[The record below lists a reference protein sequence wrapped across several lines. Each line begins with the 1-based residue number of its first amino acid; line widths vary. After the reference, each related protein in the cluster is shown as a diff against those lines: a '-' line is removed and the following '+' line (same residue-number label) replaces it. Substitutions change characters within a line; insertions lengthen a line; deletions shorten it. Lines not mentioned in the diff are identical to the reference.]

1 MISSGILDRS
11 SPVPLHVQLTHGLRS
26 AIVAGRVAAGE
37 ALPSTRSLADDLGV
51 ARGTVVAAYETLV
64 GEGYLTARPGGRT
77 TIAALPLGPAVTA
90 DAVTPLRPPGEA
102 AIDLRPGRPG
112 TRGLADAAWRSA
124 WRRAS
129 ALDPDADVRD
139 DTGHPAL
146 REEIARHL
154 GRTRGLAVDPSD
166 VIVTAG
172 TSDAL
177 LLAALALP
185 ARRPGRFGVEN
196 PGYPRVRTIL
206 SRVGVEAVPLPV
218 TLDGGLDLDAVER
231 HPDLDAIVVTP
242 HHHYPLGSRMD
253 ATARARLL
261 SWARKTGAVVI
272 EDDYDSEFP
281 HGRAPLPPLR
291 LLDSQGVALIGTV
304 SKLLSPAVRC
314 GWIIASGAVRER
326 LGDAR
331 ADLDL
336 PVSAVLQHALALY
349 LGEGSLARH
358 TARRRRDYRHRRRLV
373 LEALER
379 VDGVEVAAMNG
390 GLHAVVL
397 FGGEGEGEG
406 GGGGGGGGGGKGEG
420 GGGGGGSRE
429 GGGGRWRRDR
439 AVVRKGTHSVEQEGE
454 VVAAIAERGVLV
466 SGLSEYV
473 VPGAPIDIPAG
484 IVLGYA
490 EPTTPQMVQALAV
503 VAEVLAARRTAGGSP

>member
-11 SPVPLHVQLTHGLRS
+11 SSVPLHVQLTHGLRG
-26 AIVAGRVAAGE
+26 AIVDGRWVPGE
-37 ALPSTRSLADDLGV
+37 ALPSTRALADDLGV
-51 ARGTVVAAYETLV
+51 ARGTVVAAYETLT
-64 GEGYLTARPGGRT
+64 GEGYLVAQPGGRT
-77 TIAALPLGPAVTA
+77 TVAALPLGPAVPA
-90 DAVTPLRPPGEA
+90 SAPVAPRSPGAV

-129 ALDPDADVRD
+129 ARDPEADVD
-139 DTGHPAL
+139 DENGLPAL
-146 REEIARHL
+146 RAEIARHL
-154 GRTRGLAVDPSD
+154 GRTRGLAVDPAD

-185 ARRPGRFGVEN
+185 RRRPGRFGVEN

-206 SRVGVEAVPLPV
+206 ARVGVEAVPLPV
-218 TLDGGLDLDAVER
+218 TVEGGLDLDVVER
-231 HPDLDAIVVTP
+231 HGDLDAIVVTP

-261 SWARKTGAVVI
+261 AWARRTGTVVI

-291 LLDSQGVALIGTV
+291 LLDSRGVALVGTV
-304 SKLLSPAVRC
+304 SKLLSPALRC
-314 GWIIASGAVRER
+314 GWIVAAGDVRDR
-326 LGDAR
+326 LSAAR

-336 PVSAVLQHALALY
+336 PVSSVLQHALALY
-349 LGEGSLARH
+349 LAEGSLARH

-373 LEALER
+373 LEALQSIE
-379 VDGVEVAAMNG
+379 GVELTAMNG

-397 FGGEGEGEG
+397 FGGSGAHGSGGSATSTRAAARMPGSEPEGECESAS
-406 GGGGGGGGGGKGEG
+406 
-420 GGGGGGSRE
+420 GS
-429 GGGGRWRRDR
+429 
-439 AVVRKGTHSVEQEGE
+439 EGE
-454 VVAAIAERGVLV
+454 RAWEPARASESAREREREEKVVAAAAGRGVLV
-466 SGLSEYV
+466 SGLSEYG
-473 VPGAPIDIPAG
+473 VPGASADLPSG

-490 EPTTPQMVQALAV
+490 EPTTPQLARGLAV
-503 VAEVLAARRTAGGSP
+503 VADVLRHTGRT